1 MQHPSVS
8 ISLREKECGCVCVYG
23 GGVLAGVEQSCNEL
37 ILEREREREWEKE
50 SDRKREA
57 ENRRG
62 LMTG

>member
-1 MQHPSVS
+1 M
-8 ISLREKECGCVCVYG
+8 
-23 GGVLAGVEQSCNEL
+23 AGVEQSCNEL

-57 ENRRG
+57 ENRRW